1 MNIKV
6 IRIINIVLP
15 IGVYYVITGIVY
27 YLMEGFVTSG
37 DASYMLR
44 QTVACAVTVPFMW
57 RYFAA
62 DTKRLKDTGRYGR
75 SPGLKELIADGTL
88 AVIAAAFLGAA
99 LNNILAMTPLMEV
112 SQGFAEANQAFFG
125 GKVIFELLG
134 SCLIIPVSEEL
145 LYRGVVYRR
154 VRALLLNAE
163 VAAEDAV
170 SVAIVPAMFISGAI
184 FGLVHA
190 NLVQFLYAA
199 LLGVLLAFLLE
210 KTNCI
215 YICILAHIAANLVA
229 VLRESTGFLAF
240 AYEPTAAGIAATAA
254 MCLVGGAAVWY
265 LVRQYRRRRER

>member
-1 MNIKV
+1 MSNQV
-6 IRIINIVLP
+6 LRIINIVLP

-27 YLMEGFVTSG
+27 YLLEGFVTSG

-57 RYFAA
+57 RYFTM
-62 DTKRLKDTGRYGR
+62 DTKRLKETGRYGR
-75 SPGLKELIADGTL
+75 SLSVKELIMNGIL
-88 AVIAAAFLGAA
+88 AVIAAAALGAA
-99 LNNILAMTPLMEV
+99 LNNILAMTPLMEM
-112 SQGFAEANQAFFG
+112 SEGFTTANNAFFS
-125 GKVIFELLG
+125 GKMVFELLG

-154 VRALLLNAE
+154 VKALLLSAE

-170 SVAIVPAMFISGAI
+170 SVAIVPAMLISGVV

-199 LLGVLLAFLLE
+199 VLGVLLAFLLE

-215 YICILAHIAANLVA
+215 VICILGHIAANLAA
-229 VLRESTGFLAF
+229 VLRENTGVLEF
-240 AYEPTAAGIAATAA
+240 AYEPTAAGVGVTALLFVIAA
-254 MCLVGGAAVWY
+254 AVILY
-265 LVRQYRRRRER
+265 LVRQYRSTRER